1 MAPGVEHSAP
11 LRVKYHRLQ
20 HSWQPRRRR
29 LPFQKTRNPVVSD
42 VFLKMHSFKMA
53 KRRKIREVNRNFFPF
68 FINTQSIVG
77 SPRGKH
83 FKNVSNLS
91 HSTTQAVVF
100 TVLKRCGITTRQTEA
115 NLHNTKSSHDATNDF

>member
-1 MAPGVEHSAP
+1 MAAGVEHSAP

-20 HSWQPRRRR
+20 HAWQPARRR

-42 VFLKMHSFKMA
+42 VLLKMHSFKIA
-53 KRRKIREVNRNFFPF
+53 RRRKIREINRNSFPF
-68 FINTQSIVG
+68 FMNTQSIVG
-77 SPRGKH
+77 SPGGKH

-100 TVLKRCGITTRQTEA
+100 TVLKRCGITTRQTEK
-115 NLHNTKSSHDATNDF
+115 NLQNTTTSHDATNDF

>member
-1 MAPGVEHSAP
+1 MAAGVEHSAP

-20 HSWQPRRRR
+20 HALQLARRR

-53 KRRKIREVNRNFFPF
+53 KGRKIREVNRNSFPF
-68 FINTQSIVG
+68 FMNTQSIVG
-77 SPRGKH
+77 SPGGKH

-100 TVLKRCGITTRQTEA
+100 TVLKRCGITTRQTET